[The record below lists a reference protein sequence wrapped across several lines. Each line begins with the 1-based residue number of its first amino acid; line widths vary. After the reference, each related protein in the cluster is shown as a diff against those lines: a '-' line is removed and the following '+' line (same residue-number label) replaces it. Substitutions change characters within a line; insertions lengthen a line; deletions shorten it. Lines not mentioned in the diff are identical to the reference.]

1 MYKLSIIVPVYGVE
15 EYLPACLDSIYS
27 QITSDCQVIL
37 VDDGSPDRCPHICEE
52 YKSRYPQYTVVIHQ
66 ENTGLG
72 GARNT
77 GISAA
82 EGEYLMFVDSD
93 DTITSDAIS
102 TITEALDKYK
112 ADVTV
117 FPLNSTAEDG
127 SIISVHTDTFEKN
140 KLLSTKDSS
149 AFITGNPVACN
160 KVIKKSVFLENG
172 IEFPSRVW
180 YEDIRTTPKLIASAN
195 TVVYLEKPLYNYLRR
210 EGSIMNSSK
219 LDRNIE
225 IVWALDDLKEWFLE
239 KGLFSI
245 YEKEIEYLMLDHV
258 YISATV
264 RILRADSKKHPL
276 IGTFREYA
284 EKNCPAFKGG
294 SNRYME
300 NELPKNR
307 KIVYKLLKKKL
318 YFAVKLIFKIKG

>member
-1 MYKLSIIVPVYGVE
+1 MHKLSIIIPVYGVE
-15 EYLPACLDSIYS
+15 DYLPGCLDSVYS
-27 QITSDCQVIL
+27 QVTEECQVIL
-37 VDDGSPDRCPHICEE
+37 VDDGSPDRCGDICEQ
-52 YKSRYPQYTVVIHQ
+52 YKAQYPDCTMVIHQ

-77 GISAA
+77 GIKAA
-82 EGEYLMFVDSD
+82 DGEYLMFIDSD
-93 DTITSDAIS
+93 DTITPDAVSTILDAIN
-102 TITEALDKYK
+102 KHG
-112 ADVTV
+112 ADITV
-117 FPLNSTAEDG
+117 FPLNSVAEDG
-127 SIISVHTDTFEKN
+127 SLISVHVDPFETN
-140 KLLSTKDSS
+140 KLLNVKGNPC
-149 AFITGNPVACN
+149 FITGNPVAWN
-160 KVIKKSVFLENG
+160 KIVRKTVFLENG

-284 EKNCPAFKGG
+284 EKNCPAFSGG

>member
-294 SNRYME
+294 ENHYMSDV
-300 NELPKNR
+300 LPKNR
-307 KIVYKLLKKKL
+307 KIIYKLLKKKL

>member
-72 GARNT
+72 GARNP

-160 KVIKKSVFLENG
+160 KVIKK
-172 IEFPSRVW
+172 
-180 YEDIRTTPKLIASAN
+180 
-195 TVVYLEKPLYNYLRR
+195 
-210 EGSIMNSSK
+210 
-219 LDRNIE
+219 
-225 IVWALDDLKEWFLE
+225 
-239 KGLFSI
+239 
-245 YEKEIEYLMLDHV
+245 
-258 YISATV
+258 
-264 RILRADSKKHPL
+264 
-276 IGTFREYA
+276 
-284 EKNCPAFKGG
+284 
-294 SNRYME
+294 
-300 NELPKNR
+300 
-307 KIVYKLLKKKL
+307 
-318 YFAVKLIFKIKG
+318 

>member
-77 GISAA
+77 GISVA

-294 SNRYME
+294 SNPYME

>member
-77 GISAA
+77 GISVA

-294 SNRYME
+294 ENHYMSDV
-300 NELPKNR
+300 LPKNR
-307 KIVYKLLKKKL
+307 KIIYKLLKKKH